1 MSILHHLIWA
11 LVNSIW
17 QSATLGA
24 LVFIALRTVR
34 RSTAAQRYAIWS
46 AVLVACAV
54 LPAVD
59 LALSEGWISNIVA
72 HPIVAQIVPVRSA
85 AFADNALRDSQLPH
99 GRWVLTE
106 APAQVTAPLAAAA
119 RPTLKAAQ
127 FSPQRFWQIL
137 QTPSWA
143 IGVLAGR
150 YDVVLFFVWFV
161 VANLLVARLVLGYR
175 RLCVIKRDLL
185 YRSPTE
191 REREVFHAMTLR
203 PVAIGY
209 SSAINEPCV
218 IGFTQPAIALPIGLA
233 EHLSADDVSRIM
245 RHECAHIARWDDYG
259 NLCKQII
266 TALAFFNPIV
276 QYVSRVT
283 DVEREIACDDA
294 VALAEADRIL
304 YAKCLYELARSHARG
319 AWLPANGLIY
329 SKRQIVIRIKR
340 LLDSNHRGST
350 RLSALAKFAVIAVV
364 ASAVPVAY
372 IQLAASGSQ
381 VKLSHT
387 PAVAQPVIIV
397 AERANA
403 EPVTPPLP
411 VSSVVPAA
419 APKVLPVARHT
430 QAVKPKPA
438 IKHKASLVAPKLVAP
453 KIEQTLELSTA
464 VEAAGAALARSA
476 EQVEGARLHELDAR
490 LAMLRAQHGHTKWFI
505 IGSATAAAAA
515 AVARADAAAARP
527 VFAGFHD
534 PRSHQQEHDDFLRAL
549 HDSGFN
555 NLSVDELIAIRNAGV
570 SSSFLRELHAA
581 GMTPMSVADLIV
593 LANEGVDAAYLA
605 AVSKTSYGNLSIKE
619 VVALR
624 NAGVTPRFV
633 SSLGALG
640 YHPSVAEMVRL
651 ANAGVDGQYIESLA
665 HVGYQKISVDDL
677 IRLRDSG
684 VTAGFIARLQESH
697 LGNYGHL
704 SVDDLIK
711 LSNAGI

>member
-1 MSILHHLIWA
+1 MSILHHLLWA

-17 QSATLGA
+17 QSTTLAA
-24 LVFIALRTVR
+24 LVFIALRLVR

-46 AVLVACAV
+46 AVLVACAL

-72 HPIVAQIVPVRSA
+72 HPIVAQIVPVRST
-85 AFADNALRDSQLPH
+85 AFADNALQDSQLPP

-106 APAQVTAPLAAAA
+106 APAQVTAPLAPLEAAA
-119 RPTLKAAQ
+119 RPTLKTVQ
-127 FSPQRFWQIL
+127 ISPQRFWQIL
-137 QTPSWA
+137 QPPSWA
-143 IGVLAGR
+143 IGALAGR
-150 YDVVLFFVWFV
+150 YDAVLFFVWFV

-191 REREVFHAMTLR
+191 RECEVFHAMTLR
-203 PVAIGY
+203 PVTIGY

-276 QYVSRVT
+276 QYVSKVT

-329 SKRQIVIRIKR
+329 SKRQIVVRIKR

-372 IQLAASGSQ
+372 VQLAASGSQ
-381 VKLSHT
+381 VKLPHT

-411 VSSVVPAA
+411 VTSVEPAA
-419 APKVLPVARHT
+419 APKVLPVARHM

-438 IKHKASLVAPKLVAP
+438 IKPKASLVAPRLVAP
-453 KIEQTLELSTA
+453 KIELNLELSTA
-464 VEAAGAALARSA
+464 VDAADAALARSA

-505 IGSATAAAAA
+505 IGSATAAAARVDA
-515 AVARADAAAARP
+515 AVART
-527 VFAGFHD
+527 VFAGYHD

-549 HDSGFN
+549 HDTGFN

-581 GMTPMSVADLIV
+581 GMTPMSIADLIV

-633 SSLGALG
+633 TSLGALG
-640 YHPSVAEMVRL
+640 YHPSVAEMIRL

-704 SVDDLIK
+704 AVDDLIK
-711 LSNAGI
+711 LCNAGI